1 MRQLYVEWGVSEN
14 QKESG
19 LSDAV
24 RTGKKRRGCVGGCAG
39 KTHAKQRTETVFV
52 SGRQAGALVFFK
64 RI

>member
-1 MRQLYVEWGVSEN
+1 MRQLSVKWGVSEN
-14 QKESG
+14 KKESG

-24 RTGKKRRGCVGGCAG
+24 RTGKKRRGCVGGRAG
-39 KTHAKQRTETVFV
+39 ETHAKQRTEAIFV